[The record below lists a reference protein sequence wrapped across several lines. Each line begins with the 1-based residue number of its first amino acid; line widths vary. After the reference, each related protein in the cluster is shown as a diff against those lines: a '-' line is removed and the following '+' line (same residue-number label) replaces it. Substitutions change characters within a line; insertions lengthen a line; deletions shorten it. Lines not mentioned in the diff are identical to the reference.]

1 MLVNDIAS
9 VSVCSFVQRL
19 TPSYFATLDLQ
30 QLRRELKSAMM
41 RQIQAEELM
50 EAEIDLDGDENVV
63 AEAEHLFRKATH
75 EVKNLSMKLVL
86 ADKAFTLVRGRME
99 KLVETIE
106 SLLVQM
112 EDDDDSQEDS
122 VSSVIAEDDGSDG
135 DGSSRSRQENEE
147 KQKLQERAKR
157 AELSTE
163 VAVREALLAKQEAEK
178 IKAEKQSEIDLLKE
192 KLAHMESKSLVLA
205 NSENQRLATHTSYL
219 DKLDAKSIIESSFDR
234 EPEGARAAAKSRLK
248 KRFRERQSAAK
259 PGIEHRD
266 SSSSSNNNAHQ
277 LNGEEFYQ
285 HLDFYSRSLKS
296 VSIKK

>member
-1 MLVNDIAS
+1 MI
-9 VSVCSFVQRL
+9 
-19 TPSYFATLDLQ
+19 
-30 QLRRELKSAMM
+30 

-50 EAEIDLDGDENVV
+50 QAEIDLDGDENVV
-63 AEAEHLFRKATH
+63 AETEHLFRKATH

-86 ADKAFTLVRGRME
+86 ADKAFTLVRSRME
-99 KLVETIE
+99 KLVKTIE

-112 EDDDDSQEDS
+112 EDNADSQEGS
-122 VSSVIAEDDGSDG
+122 VPSILAEDDDPY
-135 DGSSRSRQENEE
+135 DNNNSRSRREDEE
-147 KQKLQERAKR
+147 KQKLEERAKR

-178 IKAEKQSEIDLLKE
+178 VKTEKQQEIDLLKE
-192 KLAHMESKSLVLA
+192 KLAHMESKSIVLA
-205 NSENQRLATHTSYL
+205 NSENQRLVAQGKSYL

-248 KRFRERQSAAK
+248 QKFRERQAAAK
-259 PGIEHRD
+259 PGLDHRD
-266 SSSSSNNNAHQ
+266 SSNNAQQ

-296 VSIKK
+296 VSTKK

>member
-1 MLVNDIAS
+1 
-9 VSVCSFVQRL
+9 
-19 TPSYFATLDLQ
+19 
-30 QLRRELKSAMM
+30 MM

-50 EAEIDLDGDENVV
+50 QAEIDLDGDENVV
-63 AEAEHLFRKATH
+63 AEAEHLFRKATY
-75 EVKNLSMKLVL
+75 EVKTLSMKLVL

-99 KLVETIE
+99 KLVKTIE

-112 EDDDDSQEDS
+112 EDDDGSQEGS
-122 VSSVIAEDDGSDG
+122 VSSVIAEDDGSEYD
-135 DGSSRSRQENEE
+135 DSSRSRREDEE
-147 KQKLQERAKR
+147 RQKLQERAKR

-178 IKAEKQSEIDLLKE
+178 IKAEKQREIDLLKE
-192 KLAHMESKSLVLA
+192 KLARMESKSVVLA
-205 NSENQRLATHTSYL
+205 NSENHRLVAHSSYL

-248 KRFRERQSAAK
+248 QKFRERQAAAK
-259 PGIEHRD
+259 PGIEHRN
-266 SSSSSNNNAHQ
+266 STSTSTSTSNAQQ

>member
-1 MLVNDIAS
+1 MLPQNLS
-9 VSVCSFVQRL
+9 L
-19 TPSYFATLDLQ
+19 LWTLQ

-41 RQIQAEELM
+41 RQIEAEELM
-50 EAEIDLDGDENVV
+50 QAEIDLDGDENVV
-63 AEAEHLFRKATH
+63 AEAEHLFRKATY

-86 ADKAFTLVRGRME
+86 ADKAFTLVRSRME
-99 KLVETIE
+99 KLVEKIE

-112 EDDDDSQEDS
+112 EDDTGSREGSFPPALSKDEGPYDDHNSHTRRED
-122 VSSVIAEDDGSDG
+122 
-135 DGSSRSRQENEE
+135 EE
-147 KQKLQERAKR
+147 KQKLEERAKR

-178 IKAEKQSEIDLLKE
+178 VNAEKQHEIDLLKE
-192 KLAHMESKSLVLA
+192 KLARMEESKSVVLA
-205 NSENQRLATHTSYL
+205 NSENHRLVAHRSYL

-248 KRFRERQSAAK
+248 QKFRERQAAAK
-259 PGIEHRD
+259 PRIEN
-266 SSSSSNNNAHQ
+266 SKNVQQ

-296 VSIKK
+296 VSTTTKKRS